1 MSEIMTVCTAAA
13 EEAGEFLKANFG
25 KNNFSIETKA
35 DHSLVTN
42 LDQEAER
49 MIVEQIKRYF
59 PDHGIIGEE
68 GGGKGKGEGDR
79 DDAEYIWII
88 DPLDGTHNFI
98 RNLSLFGVSIGV
110 VHHDDFITGVIYMP
124 VSGELY
130 TAERGGG
137 AYKNGKKI
145 NVSGKRD
152 LADCSVAFDSNIN
165 KDPTQKLQTLDNL
178 ATKAFGVRML
188 GSSARQLTYL
198 AEGAFD
204 AIIEFDD
211 HPWDYAAGAC
221 IVTEA
226 GGRITNLQG
235 GVLTHHDIGFLA
247 SNGKIHQQIQGVIH
261 PSFAGAT
268 R

>member
-1 MSEIMTVCTAAA
+1 MNEIMTVCTAAA
-13 EEAGEFLKANFG
+13 KEAGEFLKANFG
-25 KNNFSIETKA
+25 KNNFNIETKA

-49 MIVEQIKRYF
+49 MIVEQIKRHF

-68 GGGKGKGEGDR
+68 GDW
-79 DDAEYIWII
+79 DDANKEYIWII

-98 RNLSLFGVSIGV
+98 RNMSMFGVSIGV
-110 VHHDDFITGVIYMP
+110 VHQDDFVTGVIYLP

-145 NVSGKRD
+145 NVSGKRN
-152 LADCSVAFDSNIN
+152 LVDCSVAFDSNIKN
-165 KDPTQKLQTLDNL
+165 EPTLKLQTLDNL
-178 ATKAFGVRML
+178 STKAFSIRML
-188 GSSARQLTYL
+188 GSSVRQLTYL
-198 AEGAFD
+198 AEGVFD

-235 GVLTHHDIGFLA
+235 GVLTHHDTGFLA
-247 SNGKIHQQIQGVIH
+247 SNGMIHRQIQEVI
-261 PSFAGAT
+261 G
-268 R
+268 